1 MNHPS
6 HGPWDSM
13 SAEVVKA
20 KDTKTEGE
28 PLVVPKL
35 QRVLS
40 GSEVPSDSPGVEDHS
55 LQRYD
60 EKSCRAEPPTP
71 MEQRNMC
78 AAVRSCAQLCAVRVP
93 PL

>member
-1 MNHPS
+1 
-6 HGPWDSM
+6 M

-71 MEQRNMC
+71 MDS
-78 AAVRSCAQLCAVRVP
+78 AKKHVRSCAQLCAVRVP